1 MKRMILGLALSTVVS
16 GLTCAELAFA
26 KKVKNKYGV
35 VENGKMPQK
44 NLEDLSRDVQKTLGN
59 MDQRHYEDIV
69 ADPSQARN
77 DQEKVAALSAREI
90 FILVDR
96 SGSMNAKDDNPSG
109 VFSSG
114 WTRWDSARVAA
125 ESISELAIALDA
137 DNTIDI
143 MLWDGNQ
150 YGQLNS
156 RYETMT
162 QVGEIQKFFEQNK
175 PQRGSTP
182 LAEALTKVYEDKL
195 STLLHNS
202 EPFTVVIL
210 TDGQPNNPNAVKKF
224 FKRIIQENNLE
235 SFGRETLAAFSFIRM
250 GDDPN
255 AEAFLQDLDD
265 NLIRQLNVKVD
276 IVDTKEDNFLFGTG
290 KYTNLE
296 AVGPFAMFWDAIYD

>member
-1 MKRMILGLALSTVVS
+1 MKQILLGIALSSVMT
-16 GLTCAELAFA
+16 GITCTDLAFA

-44 NLEDLSRDVQKTLGN
+44 NLEDLSRDVKKTLGN

-69 ADPSQARN
+69 SDPSQARN

-109 VFSSG
+109 TFSSG

-195 STLLHNS
+195 STLLHSS

-224 FKRIIQENNLE
+224 FKRIIEENNLE
-235 SFGRETLAAFSFIRM
+235 AFGRETLAAFSFIRM
-250 GDDPN
+250 GDDTN

-290 KYTNLE
+290 KYAKLD